1 MTVLSY
7 SLLPLDKVDIAL
19 LEVGRNCFLH
29 RDSLQELLELNS
41 EYKYYALLHENNFL
55 MTMIKTD
62 LGFLSNLPISGGA
75 FNYFLDRICEG
86 DVNDLSFYYYGA
98 CGGQGDPYF
107 SKKVEDYSYMV
118 YVSRETSHFLAHTLG
133 MNLLSKEDY
142 RLCAL
147 ATSNGYS
154 WDINRFASAPNG
166 FYVPDKKEWTL
177 DGMYYNPM
185 TLGYLADFGLQ
196 GFEHAYV
203 RLLVANSQI
212 GEELVGIIRT
222 KPMEGGNSVNQN
234 RAGLKCPDN
243 GQAAQMKERD
253 SLVNRQSPPLPE
265 IPVYVAVNGQQ
276 AGPFNMRTIYQMVSL
291 GQLTRESLVWLQ
303 GMEKWE
309 AASAVAYI
317 TPVFNAV
324 PPLDDEPPPVD

>member
-19 LEVGRNCFLH
+19 LEVGRNCFL
-29 RDSLQELLELNS
+29 RSDLLQELLELNS

-62 LGFLSNLPISGGA
+62 LGFVSNLPISGGA
-75 FNYFLDRICEG
+75 FNYFLDRICEC
-86 DVNDLSFYYYGA
+86 DVNNLSFYYYGA

-118 YVSRETSHFLAHTLG
+118 YVSRETSHFLARTLG

-166 FYVPDKKEWTL
+166 FYVPNKKEWTL

-203 RLLVANSQI
+203 RLFLENSQI
-212 GEELVGIIRT
+212 GEELDRIIRT
-222 KPMEGGNSVNQN
+222 TPIEGGSSANPN
-234 RAGLKCPDN
+234 RAGLKCQDN
-243 GQAAQMKERD
+243 GKASQMKKLD
-253 SLVNRQSPPLPE
+253 SLVNQQLPPLPE

-276 AGPFNMRTIYQMVSL
+276 AGPFNMSSLHQMVRL
-291 GQLTRESLVWLQ
+291 GQLTLYSLVWMQ
-303 GMEKWE
+303 GMDNWE
-309 AASAVAYI
+309 AASTVAYI
-317 TPVFNAV
+317 APVFNAV
-324 PPLDDEPPPVD
+324 PPLDDKLPHID